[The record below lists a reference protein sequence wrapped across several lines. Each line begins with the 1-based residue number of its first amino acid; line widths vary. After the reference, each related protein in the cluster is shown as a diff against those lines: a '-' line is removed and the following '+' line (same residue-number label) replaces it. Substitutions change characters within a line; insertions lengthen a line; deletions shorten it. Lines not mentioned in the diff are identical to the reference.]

1 MKRLFLLLFI
11 LLPMLASAQ
20 RLTPKKH
27 PKKEVYGYWGEKRN
41 GKEAFIIKPKFE
53 EARNFQ
59 GPYAFV
65 CHKGLWG
72 IIGTNG
78 KFVVK
83 PKYNG
88 VEEQYGNYTIVK
100 LNGKYGVICDAKEI
114 TPIKYDKL
122 HTFANNLLM
131 ARIGD
136 KYGLIDYAGK
146 IIIASEYDDI
156 SVFDKN
162 TLKITIGSSYGLA
175 KRNGKI
181 IVQPSNY
188 KEIKAFGKDKYL
200 LISEGTSI
208 ADLNGYIT
216 HNVMLYTSS
225 DGKIV
230 SPCQG
235 TDLHAN
241 ITSNIYTDGVGIM
254 AFNKPITSIG
264 WGAFKGCTSLKSIK
278 IPNGVTSIGS
288 SAFDGCTSL
297 TSVTIPDSVIKI
309 GWSTFAGCTSLTSIT
324 IPNSVTEIERSAFFG
339 CTSLK
344 SIKIPNSVTEIGKY
358 AFSGCISLKSITIPN
373 SVIKIGE
380 EAFRSCTSLTS
391 VYCKPTTPPAIHYY
405 YWASTSFGG
414 SFPFNS
420 GMKIYVPRNSVEA
433 YKAASGWSSYASYI
447 EGYDF

>member
-27 PKKEVYGYWGEKRN
+27 PKKEIYGYWGEKKN

-59 GPYAFV
+59 GEYAFV
-65 CHKGLWG
+65 RHMGLWG
-72 IIGTNG
+72 IIDTNG
-78 KFVVK
+78 KFVVE

-122 HTFANNLLM
+122 HTFADNILMARIGDKYGLTDYAGKAIAEVKYDNISKFADNLLM

-136 KYGLIDYAGK
+136 KYGLIDYTGK
-146 IIIASEYDDI
+146 IIIALEYDDI

-162 TLKITIGSSYGLA
+162 TLKITISNNYGLA

-200 LISEGTSI
+200 LISEGASI

-225 DGKIV
+225 DGEIV

-241 ITSNIYTDGVGIM
+241 ITSNTYAGGQGVM
-254 AFNKPITSIG
+254 AFNKPIT
-264 WGAFKGCTSLKSIK
+264 
-278 IPNGVTSIGS
+278 
-288 SAFDGCTSL
+288 
-297 TSVTIPDSVIKI
+297 
-309 GWSTFAGCTSLTSIT
+309 
-324 IPNSVTEIERSAFFG
+324 
-339 CTSLK
+339 
-344 SIKIPNSVTEIGKY
+344 EIGDY
-358 AFSGCISLKSITIPN
+358 AFS
-373 SVIKIGE
+373 
-380 EAFRSCTSLTS
+380 
-391 VYCKPTTPPAIHYY
+391 
-405 YWASTSFGG
+405 
-414 SFPFNS
+414 
-420 GMKIYVPRNSVEA
+420 
-433 YKAASGWSSYASYI
+433 
-447 EGYDF
+447 